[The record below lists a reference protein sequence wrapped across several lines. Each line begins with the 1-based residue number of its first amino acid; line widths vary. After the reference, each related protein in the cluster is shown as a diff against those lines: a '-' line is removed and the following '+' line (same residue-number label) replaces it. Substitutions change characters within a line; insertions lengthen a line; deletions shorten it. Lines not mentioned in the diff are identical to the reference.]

1 MPEQYALPGMLNGQ
15 RWRSTGPCRD
25 QRAVG
30 VAGYDVVDNV
40 VCYLMGAPARETL
53 DRFVALG
60 RTLADKGRYPE
71 VVPSRLVGAFE
82 LLDAHAAARVL
93 VSPEV
98 VPWRPNLG
106 IYLIVEELTDRAA
119 AAPFLRWAHT
129 DGVPS
134 LLSCPGVA
142 GVWWFGT
149 AARFAQPNQS
159 GAWPRTW
166 QSRPGAPWSG
176 RRRRVCS
183 SRPLPGWPAGPG
195 SDPPP
200 PWAPRRRGSLGTTP
214 RSGPVPHSR
223 SPGRPRRIRHHRTAL
238 LRPRREATPVCGRP
252 PAPAPRHQR
261 RARSDR

>member
-1 MPEQYALPGMLNGQ
+1 MNRVELGFLSLTGTAPSGRDAEYLAWHALDHMPEQYALPGMLNGQ

-149 AARFAQPNQS
+149 AARFAQPMFS
-159 GAWPRTW
+159 KGEFRVTVCYLDADPATVGAALAPIVRERWRHDGVEARLAAPFESVVRW
-166 QSRPGAPWSG
+166 DWERFFRP
-176 RRRRVCS
+176 
-183 SRPLPGWPAGPG
+183 
-195 SDPPP
+195 
-200 PWAPRRRGSLGTTP
+200 
-214 RSGPVPHSR
+214 
-223 SPGRPRRIRHHRTAL
+223 
-238 LRPRREATPVCGRP
+238 
-252 PAPAPRHQR
+252 
-261 RARSDR
+261 